1 MEQHLDVDSLA
12 KILLDNENEKFTEEI
27 SHTKYEDCIC
37 PPNNVVNDIID
48 EMISD
53 FKEATGEN
61 IVCVEYWGHIHDKNM
76 STNQH
81 NHNTCVVCYLS
92 VPDGSGSLVFVPK
105 VNPYNESTFKCEF
118 DQRREDTIWP
128 SYLDPLRNNSE
139 EKRIS
144 ISFNYQS

>member
-1 MEQHLDVDSLA
+1 MINRQSCLTTIVKIDVINGTTSADVDSLA

-37 PPNNVVNDIID
+37 PPNNIVNDIID

-53 FKEATGEN
+53 FKEATGED

-81 NHNTCVVCYLS
+81 NHNTYFASVCYLS

-105 VNPYNESTFKCEF
+105 VNPYNESTFK
-118 DQRREDTIWP
+118 
-128 SYLDPLRNNSE
+128 
-139 EKRIS
+139 
-144 ISFNYQS
+144 